1 MVISTVIGIQ
11 NQKALNSQQPRF
23 VTSVKTGLLVSL
35 KRRCEFVSSDDHYV
49 IISTVLDPRYK
60 LKCVSN
66 PEESAK
72 ISDLVR
78 SQYGGVLISGDGN
91 QPATAG
97 NDDAGTVGDSGTS
110 MNLYTYLL
118 MPFTANDSVAKF
130 WKEHKISLPNL
141 HKLQERH
148 HPIPSTSSA
157 IERAFSCA
165 GLILSESRNRFSD
178 EMFEQMLVANLNSDL
193 MQ

>member
-1 MVISTVIGIQ
+1 MS
-11 NQKALNSQQPRF
+11 LN
-23 VTSVKTGLLVSL
+23 
-35 KRRCEFVSSDDHYV
+35 RRCEFVSSGDHYV
-49 IISTVLDPRYK
+49 ISTVLNPRYK

-110 MNLYTYLL
+110 MNLYSFLCLL
-118 MPFTANDSVAKF
+118 YTSPSPRDRTRSRMP
-130 WKEHKISLPNL
+130 
-141 HKLQERH
+141 
-148 HPIPSTSSA
+148 SSA
-157 IERAFSCA
+157 
-165 GLILSESRNRFSD
+165 
-178 EMFEQMLVANLNSDL
+178 
-193 MQ
+193 

>member
-1 MVISTVIGIQ
+1 M
-11 NQKALNSQQPRF
+11 
-23 VTSVKTGLLVSL
+23 
-35 KRRCEFVSSDDHYV
+35 
-49 IISTVLDPRYK
+49 
-60 LKCVSN
+60 
-66 PEESAK
+66 
-72 ISDLVR
+72 R

-110 MNLYTYLL
+110 MNLYSFLDEALPCTSDELDTYLL

-141 HKLQERH
+141 HKLQERQ

-157 IERAFSCA
+157 IERSFSCA
-165 GLILSESRNRFSD
+165 DLILFERRNRFSD
-178 EMFEQMLVANLNSDL
+178 EMFEQMLVAKLNSDL